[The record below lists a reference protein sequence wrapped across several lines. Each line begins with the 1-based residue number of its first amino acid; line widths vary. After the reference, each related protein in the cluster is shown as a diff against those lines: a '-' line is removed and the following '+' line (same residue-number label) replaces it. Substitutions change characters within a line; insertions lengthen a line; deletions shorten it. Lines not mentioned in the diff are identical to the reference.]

1 MGYLVVIF
9 VFWVLRKLCVWSCR
23 GPMNPNVNLTL
34 ISLLRKR
41 NSFKSRKDM
50 RGGGDS
56 EFAVPGKLALGSPPP
71 SSQSVQ
77 IASRPSPLDLGFDKY
92 MRNKEEDKNEKSKKL

>member
-1 MGYLVVIF
+1 MFG
-9 VFWVLRKLCVWSCR
+9 
-23 GPMNPNVNLTL
+23 
-34 ISLLRKR
+34 
-41 NSFKSRKDM
+41 
-50 RGGGDS
+50 

-77 IASRPSPLDLGFDKY
+77 IASRPSSLDLGFDKY

>member
-1 MGYLVVIF
+1 MT
-9 VFWVLRKLCVWSCR
+9 
-23 GPMNPNVNLTL
+23 PNVNLTI

-41 NSFKSRKDM
+41 NSFKSSKDM
-50 RGGGDS
+50 RGEGGVFG
-56 EFAVPGKLALGSPPP
+56 EFAVPGKLALGSPHP

-77 IASRPSPLDLGFDKY
+77 IASRPSSLDLGVDNY